1 MAIVFDGY
9 QLAAKKESKL
19 KEKVEAFKAKG
30 VAVKIAAILF
40 VEDEGSRLYS
50 SRKKEAAE
58 RVGIEYQLYQFSFAD
73 ELVVIQE
80 KIEELNQ
87 DKTVSGIIIQKPWT
101 KTWTDFH
108 KNQGVEK
115 SYQDFQEWWFYLVS
129 KIATKKSHGIN
140 KDIDGLDPD
149 TLKSIEQGTWIE
161 DKMVLPATVR
171 AVLTTIKFFK
181 DNYEP
186 EFCYCGENTLIIGKS
201 DLIGRPLAWHISKV
215 QTCGIVNPGDAEKAA
230 ENLARD
236 NQVDPNESKTDSVD
250 SEPKKSKEVGVKLV
264 GKSGFKELLEQEN
277 QLKDFGLIIS
287 ATGQSNLISGEML
300 SNDTV
305 LVDVGEPQADLNFDS
320 CKSKAKFI
328 TPVPGG
334 VGPMT
339 VVSLLAN
346 TLDLLKNR

>member
-9 QLAAKKESKL
+9 QLAAKKELRL
-19 KEKVEAFKAKG
+19 KEKVDTFKAKG
-30 VAVKIAAILF
+30 VVVKIAAILF

-58 RVGIEYQLYQFSFAD
+58 RVGIEYQLHQFSFVDDLDIVQAK
-73 ELVVIQE
+73 L
-80 KIEELNQ
+80 EELNQ
-87 DKTVSGIIIQKPWT
+87 DETVSGIIIQKPWT
-101 KTWTDFH
+101 KTWINFFKT
-108 KNQGVEK
+108 QGVEK
-115 SYQDFQEWWFYLVS
+115 SYRDFQDWWLSLVS
-129 KIATKKSHGIN
+129 KIATKKSHGVN
-140 KDIDGLDPD
+140 KDIDGLHPD

-201 DLIGRPLAWHISKV
+201 DLLGRPLAWHISRV
-215 QTCGIVNPGDAEKAA
+215 QTCGIVNPGDVEKAA
-230 ENLARD
+230 KNVARD
-236 NQVDPNESKTDSVD
+236 NQVDPNESKTDSVEV
-250 SEPKKSKEVGVKLV
+250 EPEKAEEVGVKLV
-264 GKSGFKELLEQEN
+264 GKSGLKELLEQES
-277 QLKDFGLIIS
+277 QLKGFGLIIS
-287 ATGQSNLISGEML
+287 ATGQPNLIRGEML
-300 SNDTV
+300 ASDTV
-305 LVDVGEPQADLNFDS
+305 LIDVGEPQADLNFES
-320 CKSKAKFI
+320 CKFKAKFI

>member
-1 MAIVFDGY
+1 MAIIFDGY
-9 QLAAKKESKL
+9 QLAAKKELRL

-40 VEDEGSRLYS
+40 VEDEGSLLYS
-50 SRKKEAAE
+50 TRKKEAAE
-58 RVGIEYQLYQFSFAD
+58 RVGIGYQLNQYSFAD
-73 ELVVIQE
+73 SLDKIQA

-87 DKTVSGIIIQKPWT
+87 DETVSGIIIQKPWT
-101 KTWTDFH
+101 RTWLNFYQ
-108 KNQGVEK
+108 KQGVEK
-115 SYQDFQEWWFYLVS
+115 TAQDFQDWWLSLVS

-140 KDIDGLDPD
+140 KDIDGLHPE
-149 TLKSIEQGTWIE
+149 TLAAIEQGTWIE
-161 DKMVLPATVR
+161 KKMVLPATVR

-186 EFCYCGENTLIIGKS
+186 EFCYCGENTLIVGKS
-201 DLIGRPLAWHISKV
+201 DLLGKPLAWHISRV
-215 QTCGIVNPGDAEKAA
+215 QTCGIVNPGDVQKAK
-230 ENLARD
+230 ENVERD
-236 NQVDPNESKTDSVD
+236 NQVDPNQTETASVVT
-250 SEPKKSKEVGVKLV
+250 ETEKAKEVGVKLV
-264 GKSGFKELLEQEN
+264 GKSGFKNLLEQEN
-277 QLKDFGLIIS
+277 SLKDFGLIVS
-287 ATGQSNLISGEML
+287 ATGQAKLINGAMISQG
-300 SNDTV
+300 TV
-305 LVDVGEPQADLNFDS
+305 LVDVGEPVADLDFES